1 MACTTTEPASAA
13 KKMTLTQVITMEGN
27 ERHASISYFL
37 DEKQLAGGS
46 VGKTVRKWDVLTGK
60 DIEKARNVGEYE
72 VWQ

>member
-13 KKMTLTQVITMEGN
+13 KKMILIPVTTLEGN
-27 ERHASISYFL
+27 ERHALISYFP
-37 DEKQLAGGS
+37 DEKQLASGS
-46 VGKTVRKWDVLTGK
+46 VGKTIRQWDVLTGK